1 MRRPLVAGN
10 WKMHGTRASV
20 AELIKGLRQLA
31 LPTGVEVAV
40 MPPCLYISQVL
51 VGLDGK
57 AIAVGAQNCAVEP
70 MQGALT
76 GEIAPS
82 QLVDAGCA
90 MVLVGHSER
99 RLILG
104 ERDEL
109 VSRKFAAAQS
119 CGLIPV
125 LCVGETLEQRQAGKT
140 LEVVAAQLGSVI
152 EELGVG
158 AFTQAVVAYEPVW
171 AIGTGLTAS
180 PQEAQEVHAA
190 IRAQLAAES
199 AEVARGVRILYGG
212 SVKAANAAEL
222 FGMQDIDGGLIGGA
236 SLNADEFGAICRAAG
251 NR

>member
-31 LPTGVEVAV
+31 LPAGIEVAV
-40 MPPCLYISQVL
+40 FPPCLYINQVAQ
-51 VGLDGK
+51 GLDGK
-57 AIAVGAQNCAVEP
+57 SIAIGAQNCAVEP

-76 GEIAPS
+76 GEVAAS
-82 QLVDAGCA
+82 QLADAGCTF
-90 MVLVGHSER
+90 VLVGHSER

-104 ERDEL
+104 ERDEV

-119 CGLIPV
+119 CGLVPV
-125 LCVGETLEQRQAGKT
+125 LCVGETQEQREAGKT
-140 LEVVAAQLGSVI
+140 LEVVGRQLGSVI

-158 AFTQAVVAYEPVW
+158 AFAKAVVAYEPVW
-171 AIGTGLTAS
+171 AIGTGLTAT
-180 PQEAQEVHAA
+180 PQQAQEVHAA
-190 IRAQLAAES
+190 IRGQLAAEN

-212 SVKAANAAEL
+212 SVKAASAAEL
-222 FGMQDIDGGLIGGA
+222 FGMPDIDGGLVGGA

-251 NR
+251 S

>member
-31 LPTGVEVAV
+31 LPAGVEVAV
-40 MPPCLYISQVL
+40 MPPCLYINQVIQ
-51 VGLDGK
+51 GLDGK
-57 AIAVGAQNCAVEP
+57 SIVVGAQNCAVEP
-70 MQGALT
+70 VQGALT
-76 GEIAPS
+76 GEIAAS
-82 QLVDAGCA
+82 QLADVGCNL
-90 MVLVGHSER
+90 VLVGHSER

-104 ERDEL
+104 ESDEV

-119 CGLIPV
+119 CGLVPV
-125 LCVGETLEQRQAGKT
+125 LCVGETREQREAGKT
-140 LEVVAAQLGSVI
+140 LEVVGRQLGSVI

-158 AFTQAVVAYEPVW
+158 AFAQAVIAYEPVW

-180 PQEAQEVHAA
+180 PQQAQEVHAA
-190 IRAQLAAES
+190 IRSQLSAEN

-212 SVKAANAAEL
+212 SVKAASAADL
-222 FGMQDIDGGLIGGA
+222 FGMPDIDGGLVGGA

-251 NR
+251 S

>member
-40 MPPCLYISQVL
+40 LPPCLYINQVIT
-51 VGLDGK
+51 GLEGK
-57 AIAVGAQNCAVEP
+57 SIAVGAQNCAVEP

-82 QLVDAGCA
+82 QLADAGCSL
-90 MVLVGHSER
+90 VLVGHSER
-99 RLILG
+99 RQVLG
-104 ERDEL
+104 ERDDIL
-109 VSRKFAAAQS
+109 SRKFAAAQS
-119 CGLIPV
+119 CGLVPV

-158 AFTQAVVAYEPVW
+158 AFARAVVAYEPVW

-180 PQEAQEVHAA
+180 PQQAQEVHAA
-190 IRAQLAAES
+190 MRAQLEAEN
-199 AEVARGVRILYGG
+199 AEVARGVRIIYGG
-212 SVKAANAAEL
+212 SVKAVNAAEL
-222 FGMQDIDGGLIGGA
+222 FGMPDIDGGLVGGA

-251 NR
+251 N